1 MSFTGLERSRVLS
14 GTGFFQQEE
23 APCTYIKIHEDL
35 DVSLGVFIIKPGFKI
50 PLHNHPKMHGLLKV
64 VHGQVDISVYT
75 KTNLTEATEIPPF
88 LRDRTHLIDQGFV
101 FPTTKEKLKSITSG
115 NEAVILSPGNLT
127 TFFIFDKKTCQT
139 TTHGFL
145 LLSELKNYHE
155 IRNVGDGHAA
165 FFDIL
170 APPYLMRGDE
180 ESLHIEEEELREC
193 HFFSEINHF
202 NNNIHSDDKSFV
214 WLRRVKS
221 PDDYFCDT
229 EAYLGPQI
237 HSE

>member
-1 MSFTGLERSRVLS
+1 MSCTGLERSRVLS
-14 GTGFFQQEE
+14 GTGFFHQEE

-101 FPTTKEKLKSITSG
+101 FPTTKEKLKSITSE

-127 TFFIFDKKTCQT
+127 TFYFAKHTGAKILILSKKIT
-139 TTHGFL
+139 F
-145 LLSELKNYHE
+145 
-155 IRNVGDGHAA
+155 
-165 FFDIL
+165 
-170 APPYLMRGDE
+170 
-180 ESLHIEEEELREC
+180 
-193 HFFSEINHF
+193 
-202 NNNIHSDDKSFV
+202 
-214 WLRRVKS
+214 
-221 PDDYFCDT
+221 
-229 EAYLGPQI
+229 
-237 HSE
+237 